1 VKKAIQPSGDRRKAR
16 LGRLL
21 LEEMKLRQCPR
32 NKNPCRKIRSILVI
46 TGDHMHTYK
55 INYTAETVESDVTL
69 TVDHMA
75 THLQIVEA
83 VARHRYPDKAK
94 EISDVLNKIDRTELE
109 NYLRLM
115 AKWHISSISYT
126 IDDEFE
132 EHQL

>member
-1 VKKAIQPSGDRRKAR
+1 
-16 LGRLL
+16 
-21 LEEMKLRQCPR
+21 
-32 NKNPCRKIRSILVI
+32 
-46 TGDHMHTYK
+46 MHTYK
-55 INYTAETVESDVTL
+55 INYTAETVDGDATL

-83 VARHRYPDKAK
+83 IARHRYPEKST
-94 EISDVLNKIDRTELE
+94 EISDVLNKTDQTEPE
-109 NYLRLM
+109 SYLRLM

>member
-1 VKKAIQPSGDRRKAR
+1 
-16 LGRLL
+16 
-21 LEEMKLRQCPR
+21 
-32 NKNPCRKIRSILVI
+32 
-46 TGDHMHTYK
+46 MHTYK
-55 INYTAETVESDVTL
+55 INYTAETVDGDTTL

-83 VARHRYPDKAK
+83 VARHRHPDKGA
-94 EISDVLNKIDRTELE
+94 EIREVLDKIDHAEPE